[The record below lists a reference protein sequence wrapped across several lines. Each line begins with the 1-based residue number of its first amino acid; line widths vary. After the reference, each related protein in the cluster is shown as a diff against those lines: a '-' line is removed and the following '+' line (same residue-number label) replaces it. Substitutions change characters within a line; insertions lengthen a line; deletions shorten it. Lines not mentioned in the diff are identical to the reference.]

1 LIDFF
6 LRRPIFAAVCSIIIL
21 LAGAVTIPTL
31 PISQFPHVAP
41 PVVTVTATYTGA
53 SAEAVEDSVT
63 TPLEQAINGVQGLRY
78 MSSQSSNDGTSTIT
92 CTFDLERNLDLAAT
106 DVQNAIQTAQA
117 RLPNAV
123 TLAGITVGKNAG
135 NFIMALGFSSHD
147 PNTTAL
153 YLSNYADLYIKN
165 SLKRINGVSDVIIF
179 GERKYAMRLWIDPK
193 RLADNGLTAT
203 DVVNA
208 LNDQNVQVAAG
219 SIGAPPTNGNQPYQ
233 MSVRALGR
241 LSTADQFDNMI
252 VKSTPNG
259 GHVLL
264 RDVGYAELGAEDY
277 SSDLHFDGRSA
288 VGLGIVA
295 LPTANALDVTKAVR
309 AKMKELS
316 TKFPAG
322 MYYDVAFDSTEFVN
336 ESIKEVIITL
346 LIAIVLVVIVIFLFL
361 QDWRTTLIPAITIP
375 VSLVGTFALMKVLGF
390 SINTLTLFGLTLAT
404 GLVVDDAIVVIENI
418 ARFIQEKK
426 MSPLAGASAAMAE
439 ITSAVV
445 ATSLVLLAVFVP
457 VAFFPGTTGQL
468 YKQFALTIACSI
480 TISLFNALTLT
491 PTLSALLLGRTQRPR
506 GRFFNAINA
515 GIAWLRR
522 SYHSTLGGL
531 FHYRWAIVACF
542 VFLLVVTVF
551 AFRAVPTG
559 FTPDE
564 DQGFFIVTVQAPEGS
579 SIDQTERITKKV
591 EALLHQN
598 SNILDIFDVIGFG
611 FTGNGPNKAT
621 MFVRLKDW
629 KDRPGF
635 KNSVTAIIYSLYPV
649 FGKIPDA
656 QIFAFNFP
664 PVQGIGNVGGFQFE
678 LEDTGNIGIDK
689 LNALARAYQGAAFS
703 DPQHRLAYV
712 YTTFRTDNPQLLVDV
727 DRAKAA
733 SLGVP
738 LANIFNTMQIYL
750 GSLYVND
757 FDYLNQSYR
766 VYVQAETPYR
776 STIEDLQKIYVGSST
791 GAIMPLTTLINT
803 TQTKTPPVITHYNLF
818 RSIELSGSP
827 AQGKGSGDAINAMQ
841 DLATKLNPRG
851 VSYEWSSLSLDETQS
866 GGQAALVFI
875 LGIIVVFLVLAA
887 QYESWTD
894 PIIILLSVPLAILG
908 AIIAIF
914 TRDIIAGTLHD
925 PGIGF
930 VTSDIYA
937 QVGYV
942 MLIGLASKNAI
953 LIVEFANQLREQGM
967 DALSAARQAAETRLR
982 PILMTSMAFIFGIVP
997 LAFASGAGSA
1007 SRHSLG
1013 TPVLGGM
1020 ILSTILNLFIVP
1032 VFYVV
1037 VVNFREGRKPHTPPS
1052 GGTGR
1057 GDIGG
1062 TPSSELQPAPSI

>member
-1 LIDFF
+1 VIDFF

-123 TLAGITVGKNAG
+123 TLAGITVGKNSG

-165 SLKRINGVSDVIIF
+165 ALKRINGVSDVIIF

-193 RLADNGLTAT
+193 RLADNGLTAS

-219 SIGAPPTNGNQPYQ
+219 SIGAPPTNGHQPYQ

-241 LSTADQFDNMI
+241 LSTADQFDNLI
-252 VKSTPNG
+252 VKSTPDG

-316 TKFPAG
+316 VKFPAG
-322 MYYDVAFDSTEFVN
+322 MYYDIAFDSTEFVN

-375 VSLVGTFALMKVLGF
+375 VSLIGTFALMKVLGF

-515 GIAWLRR
+515 GIARLRR
-522 SYHSTLGGL
+522 AYHTTLGTLFQYRMIIIGL
-531 FHYRWAIVACF
+531 FVVALGLTWF
-542 VFLLVVTVF
+542 EFTH
-551 AFRAVPTG
+551 ATTG

-579 SIDQTERITKKV
+579 SIDTTERITQKV
-591 EALLHQN
+591 EGLLHRN
-598 SNILDIFDVIGFG
+598 PNILDIFDVIGFG

-621 MFVRLKDW
+621 MFIRLKDW

-635 KNSVTAIIYSLYPV
+635 ANSVTAIIGGLYPV
-649 FGKIPDA
+649 FAQIPEA

-678 LEDTGNIGIDK
+678 LEDTGNIGLDK
-689 LNALARAYQGAAFS
+689 LNRLAQAYEGAAFG
-703 DPQHRLAYV
+703 DPQHRLAYA
-712 YTTFRTDNPQLLVDV
+712 YTTFRIDNPQLLVNV

-733 SLGVP
+733 SLNVP
-738 LANIFNTMQIYL
+738 LANIFNTMQVYL

-766 VYVQAETPYR
+766 VYVQAQTPYR

-791 GAIMPLTTLINT
+791 GAIMPLTTLIQS
-803 TQTKTPPVITHYNLF
+803 TQTKSPPVITHYNLF

-827 AQGKGSGDAINAMQ
+827 AQGKGSGDALNAMTEI
-841 DLATKLNPRG
+841 ASKLNPRG
-851 VSYEWSSLSLDETQS
+851 VSYEWSGLSLDETQS
-866 GGQAALVFI
+866 GSQAALVFL
-875 LGIIVVFLVLAA
+875 LGIVVVFLVLAA

-894 PIIILLSVPLAILG
+894 PLIILMSVPLAILG
-908 AIIAIF
+908 AVLAINL
-914 TRDIIAGTLHD
+914 RIWLANHLG
-925 PGIGF
+925 PGVGF
-930 VTSDIYA
+930 VASDIYA

-953 LIVEFANQLREQGM
+953 LIVEFANQLREQGL

-1037 VVNFREGRKPHTPPS
+1037 VVNFREGRKPHAPA

-1057 GDIGG
+1057 TEIGG
-1062 TPSSELQPAPSI
+1062 TPSELEPAPSI